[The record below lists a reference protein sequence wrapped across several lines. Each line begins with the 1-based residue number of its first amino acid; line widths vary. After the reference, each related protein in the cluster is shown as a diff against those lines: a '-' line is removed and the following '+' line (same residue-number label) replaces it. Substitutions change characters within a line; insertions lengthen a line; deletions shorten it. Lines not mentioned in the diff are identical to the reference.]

1 MSKKYLLI
9 ALIVVAQIG
18 LAYFLITYF
27 IIPAL
32 LAEKDPNEASVET
45 EETEEDE
52 ETEEGSGEI
61 YVVEDV
67 IVNPAGTLGTRYLAV
82 TVGLEVGRVG
92 TIELLKKRDMELKDT
107 LIDIFSSRTL
117 DKLEGTRNR
126 EELREEVLTKVNQKI
141 TKGDLKKVHFA
152 NL

>member
-67 IVNPAGTLGTRYLAV
+67 IVNPAGTLGTRLPCRDCRV
-82 TVGLEVGRVG
+82 RSGKGRYYRAAQEERHG
-92 TIELLKKRDMELKDT
+92 IERYPHRYIFQQDT
-107 LIDIFSSRTL
+107 R
-117 DKLEGTRNR
+117 
-126 EELREEVLTKVNQKI
+126 
-141 TKGDLKKVHFA
+141 
-152 NL
+152 